1 MSIRIRLTLWYVSLL
16 AVILITFSVAFY
28 TVLQY
33 SLTTELDRSLQER
46 AQQVAAGIRALNDPL
61 DILRFGVIRLPELD
75 VFSSRSIYIQI
86 TDAQGDVIKRS
97 PNLMGRELPI
107 DQEILN
113 NLRAKQPIIKTMPIG
128 SMEMRLYSAPL
139 VSGDGDV
146 LGMVQVG
153 NPVGEIQATL
163 RRVLLF
169 LVSGTIISLG
179 LAMLG
184 GVWLV
189 YLSLRPIERITE
201 TANRIV
207 SAEDLKQRLPV
218 PPTDDELARLSR
230 TINLMLERLDNFFQ
244 AQVRLS
250 ADVSHELRTPLTII
264 RGNVDIL
271 RRMGDSPTDREEAL
285 NAIESALN
293 RMARLVSDLLLLS
306 QADAGMTLKMQPIDL
321 DGVILDVFQQ
331 AHALRN
337 GVELKL
343 GHADPARVYGDADRL
358 KQLLINLMENAIKHT
373 PKGGSVTLSVYRGE
387 NTVRISVADTG
398 AGIAPEHLPHIFDR
412 FYRVKGQRVKGS
424 GLGLAIAK
432 WIAEAHN
439 GTLTA
444 ESEPGIGST
453 FILTLPLLKEA
464 DSHQQSAV
472 SGQRIA

>member
-1 MSIRIRLTLWYVSLL
+1 MSIRVRLTLWYVSLL
-16 AVILITFSVAFY
+16 AVILIAFSVAFY

-33 SLTTELDRSLQER
+33 SLTSELDRSLQER
-46 AQQVAAGIRALNDPL
+46 AQQVSLGIQAFNTPYDVM
-61 DILRFGVIRLPELD
+61 RFGYIRLPELN
-75 VFSSRSIYIQI
+75 VFSTRSIYIQI
-86 TDAQGDVIKRS
+86 IDEDGKVLRRS
-97 PNLMGRELPI
+97 PNLMGRDLPVDELVMNG
-107 DQEILN
+107 LKT
-113 NLRAKQPIIKTMPIG
+113 KQPVFETVTVG
-128 SMEMRLYSAPL
+128 TVEMRLYSAPL
-139 VSGDGDV
+139 MASDTV
-146 LGMVQVG
+146 LGMVQIG
-153 NPVGEIQATL
+153 NPIGEIRATL
-163 RRVLLF
+163 QRVLLF
-169 LVSGTIISLG
+169 LISGTIIALV

-201 TANRIV
+201 TANQIV

-230 TINLMLERLDNFFQ
+230 TINHMLERLDNFFQ

-271 RRMGDSPTDREEAL
+271 RRMGDSPTTREEAL
-285 NAIESALN
+285 NAVESALN

-306 QADAGMTLKMQPIDL
+306 QADAGMTLKMQPLDL

-373 PKGGSVTLSVYRGE
+373 PTGGSVTLSVYRGE
-387 NTVRISVADTG
+387 DHVRISVADTG
-398 AGIAPEHLPHIFDR
+398 AGISPEHLPHIFDR
-412 FYRVKGQRVKGS
+412 FYRVKGQRVRGS

-432 WIAEAHN
+432 WIAEAHH

-444 ESEPGIGST
+444 ESEPGLGST
-453 FILTLPLLKEA
+453 FTLTLPLLKE
-464 DSHQQSAV
+464 QSAA
-472 SGQRIA
+472 GE